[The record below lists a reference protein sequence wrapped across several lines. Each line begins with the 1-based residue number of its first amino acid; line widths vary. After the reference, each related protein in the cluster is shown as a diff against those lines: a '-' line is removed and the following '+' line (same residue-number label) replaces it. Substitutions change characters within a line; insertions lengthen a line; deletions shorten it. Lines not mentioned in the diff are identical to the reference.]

1 MDTENTETNTRKN
14 GNGNLRPPWPKG
26 KCPNPKGRP
35 RGSVSIVHL
44 IRRVLKEPCDVKGAN
59 GRTWAEVLGRSL
71 IANAIKGNG
80 TAIKQLL
87 DRLEGP
93 VPTVHEGG
101 DKDKPIRVSN
111 ADIDRLINNPEA
123 VEAADRLLD
132 LLGRGKADPGGS
144 GMDREPT
151 EV

>member
-1 MDTENTETNTRKN
+1 MATDNSERRV
-14 GNGNLRPPWPKG
+14 GNGNLRPFPKG
-26 KCPNPKGRP
+26 KSGNPKGRP
-35 RGSVSIVHL
+35 RGSISIVHL

-93 VPTVHEGG
+93 IPVSFDEETGTLKIQVEYVKNGHAPPAGASSEPAEG
-101 DKDKPIRVSN
+101 
-111 ADIDRLINNPEA
+111 E
-123 VEAADRLLD
+123 E
-132 LLGRGKADPGGS
+132 
-144 GMDREPT
+144 
-151 EV
+151 